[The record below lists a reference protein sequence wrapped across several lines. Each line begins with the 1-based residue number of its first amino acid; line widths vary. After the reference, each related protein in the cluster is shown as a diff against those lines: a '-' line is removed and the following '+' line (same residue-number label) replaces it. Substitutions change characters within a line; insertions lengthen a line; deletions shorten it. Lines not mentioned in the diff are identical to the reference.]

1 MNEDRGHERRRQ
13 EIGRRL
19 DRDREFSGNTP
30 LTDADGTPTS
40 TGNTGEN
47 RRRPRGK
54 RRTNS
59 DARRFYD
66 TAASGII
73 AGTIGGVTVAAF
85 VGMAKWIG
93 VHFARFFG
101 TG

>member
-30 LTDADGTPTS
+30 LTDA
-40 TGNTGEN
+40 E
-47 RRRPRGK
+47 R
-54 RRTNS
+54 
-59 DARRFYD
+59 DAYIDRQYWREQAEAARKEAHELRCQKVYD